1 LDVLQN
7 IARVGRREWVGMP
20 SDQAGRQ
27 SLGEAAIVSLSVCV
41 RELPK
46 RHVKPPTSEYRVIRS
61 RLESGRGSNAQGL
74 RTEHR
79 TYEMSKQ
86 KWT

>member
-1 LDVLQN
+1 VN
-7 IARVGRREWVGMP
+7 GSAW
-20 SDQAGRQ
+20 QAPKPVVNRW
-27 SLGEAAIVSLSVCV
+27 GEAAIVSLSVYV

-61 RLESGRGSNAQGL
+61 RLESRRGSNAQGL

-79 TYEMSKQ
+79 IYVYEMSNQ
-86 KWT
+86 K